1 VRGPLVRAVL
11 ALDRV
16 TTQAALAAACFAL
29 TLAVAAGAWQVFT
42 RFLLSAPSPWSEAL
56 VRQALVWMVM
66 LGVAGAIRQG
76 ALVAIDVTREALRGK
91 ARLLLDIVIFAAIV
105 LLFGVLFWFGW
116 EMANRVRFQ
125 SIAGLEVSI
134 AWGYAA
140 IPVGAVFAIIGAL
153 AALLDRSA
161 PKGAT
166 QAAEG
171 QV

>member
-1 VRGPLVRAVL
+1 VTNPLVRAVL

-29 TLAVAAGAWQVFT
+29 AVAVSAGAWQVFT
-42 RFLLSAPSPWSEAL
+42 RFLLAAPSPWSEAL

-66 LGVAGAIRQG
+66 LGVAGAIRHG
-76 ALVAIDVTREALRGK
+76 ALVAIDVTRQLVKGRVRLAL
-91 ARLLLDIVIFAAIV
+91 DVVIFTAIT

-116 EMANRVRFQ
+116 DMANRVRFQ

-153 AALLDRSA
+153 AALLDRRE
-161 PKGAT
+161 AT
-166 QAAEG
+166 AEG

>member
-1 VRGPLVRAVL
+1 MRSGLARALL

-29 TLAVAAGAWQVFT
+29 AVAGGAGAWQVFT
-42 RFLLSAPSPWSEAL
+42 RFLLSQPSPWSEAL

-66 LGVAGAIRQG
+66 LGLAGAIREG
-76 ALVAIDVTREALRGK
+76 ALVAIDVTRAALKGR
-91 ARLLLDIVIFAAIV
+91 ARLALDLVIFAAIV
-105 LLFGVLFWFGW
+105 SLFGVLFWFGW

-125 SIAGLEVSI
+125 SIAGLSVSI

-153 AALLDRSA
+153 AALVDRRDRAASA
-161 PKGAT
+161 K
-166 QAAEG
+166 
-171 QV
+171 V

>member
-1 VRGPLVRAVL
+1 VTNPLVRAVL

-29 TLAVAAGAWQVFT
+29 AVAVSAGAWQVFT
-42 RFLLSAPSPWSEAL
+42 RFLLAAPSPWSEAL

-66 LGVAGAIRQG
+66 LGVAGAIRHG
-76 ALVAIDVTREALRGK
+76 ALVAIDVTRQLVKGRVRLAL
-91 ARLLLDIVIFAAIV
+91 DVVTFSAIT

-116 EMANRVRFQ
+116 DMANRVRFQ

-153 AALLDRSA
+153 AALLDRRE
-161 PKGAT
+161 AT
-166 QAAEG
+166 AEG

>member
-1 VRGPLVRAVL
+1 VRAGLARAVL

-29 TLAVAAGAWQVFT
+29 AVAVAAGAWQVFT
-42 RFLLSAPSPWSEAL
+42 RFLLNQPSPWSEAL

-76 ALVAIDVTREALRGK
+76 ALVAIDVTRELLKGR
-91 ARLLLDIVIFAAIV
+91 ARLALDATIAASIV
-105 LLFGVLFWFGW
+105 LLFAVLFWFGW

-140 IPVGAVFAIIGAL
+140 IPVGSVFAIIGAL
-153 AALLDRSA
+153 AALLDRRES
-161 PKGAT
+161 
-166 QAAEG
+166 AAEG

>member
-1 VRGPLVRAVL
+1 VTNRLARTVL
-11 ALDRV
+11 AVDRI

-29 TLAVAAGAWQVFT
+29 AVAVSAGAWQVFT
-42 RFLLSAPSPWSEAL
+42 RFLLEAPSPWSEAL

-76 ALVAIDVTREALRGK
+76 ALVAIDVTRLLVKGR
-91 ARLLLDIVIFAAIV
+91 ARLVLDVVIFVSIT

-140 IPVGAVFAIIGAL
+140 IPVGSVFAIIGAL
-153 AALLDRSA
+153 AALLDRREA
-161 PKGAT
+161 
-166 QAAEG
+166 AAEG

>member
-1 VRGPLVRAVL
+1 VRSRLARALL

-29 TLAVAAGAWQVFT
+29 AVAVASGAWQVFT
-42 RFLLSAPSPWSEAL
+42 RFLLSQPSPWSEAL
-56 VRQALVWMVM
+56 VRQALVWMVL
-66 LGVAGAIRQG
+66 LGVAGAIREG
-76 ALVAIDVTREALRGK
+76 ALVAIDVTRQLVKGRAL
-91 ARLLLDIVIFAAIV
+91 LLLDLLIFAAIV

-125 SIAGLEVSI
+125 SIAGLDVSI

-153 AALLDRSA
+153 AALIDRRDA
-161 PKGAT
+161 
-166 QAAEG
+166 AAEG

>member
-1 VRGPLVRAVL
+1 VRSLPVRAIL

-16 TTQAALAAACFAL
+16 TTQAALVAACFAL
-29 TLAVAAGAWQVFT
+29 AIAVAAGAWQVFT
-42 RFLLSAPSPWSEAL
+42 RFLLNQPSPWSEAL

-66 LGVAGAIRQG
+66 LGLAGAVRQG
-76 ALVAIDVTREALRGK
+76 ALVAIDVTRQLLRGR
-91 ARLLLDIVIFAAIV
+91 ARMVLDAMIFAAIV
-105 LLFGVLFWFGW
+105 VLFGVLFWFGW

-140 IPVGAVFAIIGAL
+140 IPVGSVFAVVGAL
-153 AALLDRSA
+153 AALLDRREA
-161 PKGAT
+161 
-166 QAAEG
+166 AAEG

>member
-1 VRGPLVRAVL
+1 VRSGLARALL

-16 TTQAALAAACFAL
+16 TTQAALAAACSA
-29 TLAVAAGAWQVFT
+29 LAVAGGAAAWQVFT
-42 RFLLSAPSPWSEAL
+42 RFLLSQPSPWSEAL

-66 LGVAGAIRQG
+66 LGLAGAIREG
-76 ALVAIDVTREALRGK
+76 ALVAIDVTRAALKGR
-91 ARLLLDIVIFAAIV
+91 ARLALDLVIFAAIV
-105 LLFGVLFWFGW
+105 SLFGVLFWFGW

-125 SIAGLEVSI
+125 SIAGLSVSI

-153 AALLDRSA
+153 AALVDRRDR
-161 PKGAT
+161 
-166 QAAEG
+166 AASG

>member
-1 VRGPLVRAVL
+1 MLARAIL

-29 TLAVAAGAWQVFT
+29 AVAVGAGAWQVFT
-42 RFLLSAPSPWSEAL
+42 RFLLSQPSPWSEAL

-66 LGVAGAIRQG
+66 LGVAGAIRHG
-76 ALVAIDVTREALRGK
+76 ALVAIDVTRAALKSR
-91 ARLLLDIVIFAAIV
+91 ARLALDAVISLAIV

-116 EMANRVRFQ
+116 EMANRVRLQ

-140 IPVGAVFAIIGAL
+140 IPVGSVFAIIGGL
-153 AALLDRSA
+153 AALIDRREA
-161 PKGAT
+161 PP
-166 QAAEG
+166 QAQASG

>member
-1 VRGPLVRAVL
+1 VTNPLVRAVL

-29 TLAVAAGAWQVFT
+29 AVAVSAGAWQVFT
-42 RFLLSAPSPWSEAL
+42 RFLLAAPSPWSEAL

-76 ALVAIDVTREALRGK
+76 ALVAIDVTRQLVKGRVRLAL
-91 ARLLLDIVIFAAIV
+91 DVVIFSAIT

-140 IPVGAVFAIIGAL
+140 IPIGAVFAIIGAL
-153 AALLDRSA
+153 AALLDRREA
-161 PKGAT
+161 
-166 QAAEG
+166 AAEG

>member
-1 VRGPLVRAVL
+1 MTNRLAGAVL

-29 TLAVAAGAWQVFT
+29 AVAVSAGAWQVFT
-42 RFLLSAPSPWSEAL
+42 RFLLSQPSPWSEAL

-66 LGVAGAIRQG
+66 LGIAGAVRQG
-76 ALVAIDVTREALRGK
+76 ALVAIDITRE
-91 ARLLLDIVIFAAIV
+91 LLKGRVKLALDIVIFVSIT

-140 IPVGAVFAIIGAL
+140 IPVGSVFAVIGAL
-153 AALLDRSA
+153 AALLDRREA
-161 PKGAT
+161 
-166 QAAEG
+166 AAEG

>member
-1 VRGPLVRAVL
+1 VTNPLVRAVL

-29 TLAVAAGAWQVFT
+29 AVAVSAGAWQVFT
-42 RFLLSAPSPWSEAL
+42 RFLLAAPSPWSEAL

-66 LGVAGAIRQG
+66 LGVAGAIRHG
-76 ALVAIDVTREALRGK
+76 ALVAIDVTRQLVKGRVRLAL
-91 ARLLLDIVIFAAIV
+91 DVVIFSAIT

-153 AALLDRSA
+153 AALLDRRA
-161 PKGAT
+161 AT
-166 QAAEG
+166 AEG

>member
-1 VRGPLVRAVL
+1 VRSGLARALL

-29 TLAVAAGAWQVFT
+29 AVAGGAAAWQVFT
-42 RFLLSAPSPWSEAL
+42 RFLLSQPSPWSEAL

-66 LGVAGAIRQG
+66 LGLAGAIREG
-76 ALVAIDVTREALRGK
+76 ALVAIDVTRAALKGR
-91 ARLLLDIVIFAAIV
+91 ARLALDLVIFAAIV
-105 LLFGVLFWFGW
+105 SLFGVLFWFGW

-125 SIAGLEVSI
+125 SIAGLTVSI

-153 AALLDRSA
+153 AALVDRRDRAASA
-161 PKGAT
+161 K
-166 QAAEG
+166 
-171 QV
+171 V

>member
-1 VRGPLVRAVL
+1 MTNPVVRAVL

-16 TTQAALAAACFAL
+16 TTQAALVAACFAL
-29 TLAVAAGAWQVFT
+29 AIAVSAGAWQVFT
-42 RFLLSAPSPWSEAL
+42 RFLLAAPSPWSEAL

-66 LGVAGAIRQG
+66 LGLAGAIRHG
-76 ALVAIDVTREALRGK
+76 ALVAIDVARQLVKGRVRLALD
-91 ARLLLDIVIFAAIV
+91 LVIFVSIT

-153 AALLDRSA
+153 AAVLDRREA
-161 PKGAT
+161 
-166 QAAEG
+166 AAEG

>member
-1 VRGPLVRAVL
+1 
-11 ALDRV
+11 
-16 TTQAALAAACFAL
+16 
-29 TLAVAAGAWQVFT
+29 
-42 RFLLSAPSPWSEAL
+42 

-66 LGVAGAIRQG
+66 LGIAGAIRQG
-76 ALVAIDVTREALRGK
+76 ALVAIDITRQLVKGR
-91 ARLLLDIVIFAAIV
+91 ARLALDLVIFASIT

-140 IPVGAVFAIIGAL
+140 IPIGSVFAIVGAL
-153 AALLDRSA
+153 AALLDRREA
-161 PKGAT
+161 
-166 QAAEG
+166 AAEG

>member
-1 VRGPLVRAVL
+1 VTNRLARTVL
-11 ALDRV
+11 AVDRI

-29 TLAVAAGAWQVFT
+29 AVAVSAGAWQVFT
-42 RFLLSAPSPWSEAL
+42 RFLLAAPSPWSEAL

-66 LGVAGAIRQG
+66 LGVAGAVRQG
-76 ALVAIDVTREALRGK
+76 ALVAIDVTRQLVKGRVRLAL
-91 ARLLLDIVIFAAIV
+91 DVVIFAAIT

-140 IPVGAVFAIIGAL
+140 IPVGSVFAIIGAL
-153 AALLDRSA
+153 AALLDRRE
-161 PKGAT
+161 
-166 QAAEG
+166 AAAQG

>member
-1 VRGPLVRAVL
+1 VRSGLARALL

-29 TLAVAAGAWQVFT
+29 AVAGGAATWQVFT
-42 RFLLSAPSPWSEAL
+42 RFLLSQPSPWSEAL

-66 LGVAGAIRQG
+66 LGLAGAIREG
-76 ALVAIDVTREALRGK
+76 ALVAIDVTRAALKGR
-91 ARLLLDIVIFAAIV
+91 ARLALDLVIFAAIV
-105 LLFGVLFWFGW
+105 SLFGVLFWFGW

-125 SIAGLEVSI
+125 SIAGLSVSI

-153 AALLDRSA
+153 AALVDRRDR
-161 PKGAT
+161 
-166 QAAEG
+166 AASG
-171 QV
+171 KV

>member
-1 VRGPLVRAVL
+1 MTNRLARAVL

-29 TLAVAAGAWQVFT
+29 AVAVSAGAWQVFT
-42 RFLLSAPSPWSEAL
+42 RFLLEAPSPWSEAL

-66 LGVAGAIRQG
+66 LGIAGAIRQG
-76 ALVAIDVTREALRGK
+76 ALVAIDITRQLVKGR
-91 ARLLLDIVIFAAIV
+91 ARLALDLVIFASIT

-140 IPVGAVFAIIGAL
+140 IPIGSVFAIVGAL
-153 AALLDRSA
+153 AALLDRREA
-161 PKGAT
+161 
-166 QAAEG
+166 AAEG

>member
-1 VRGPLVRAVL
+1 VTNRLARAVL

-29 TLAVAAGAWQVFT
+29 AVAVSAGAWQVFT
-42 RFLLSAPSPWSEAL
+42 RFLLEAPSPWSEAL

-66 LGVAGAIRQG
+66 LGIAGAIRQG
-76 ALVAIDVTREALRGK
+76 ALVAIDITRQLVKGR
-91 ARLLLDIVIFAAIV
+91 ARLALDLVIFASIT

-140 IPVGAVFAIIGAL
+140 IPIGSVFAIVGAL
-153 AALLDRSA
+153 AALLDRREA
-161 PKGAT
+161 
-166 QAAEG
+166 AAEG

>member
-1 VRGPLVRAVL
+1 VTNPLVRAVL

-29 TLAVAAGAWQVFT
+29 AVAVSAGAWQVFT
-42 RFLLSAPSPWSEAL
+42 RFLLAAPSPWSEAL

-66 LGVAGAIRQG
+66 LGVAGAIRHG
-76 ALVAIDVTREALRGK
+76 ALVAIDVTRQLVKGRVRLAL
-91 ARLLLDIVIFAAIV
+91 DVVIFSAIT

-116 EMANRVRFQ
+116 DMANRVRFQ

-153 AALLDRSA
+153 AALLDRRE
-161 PKGAT
+161 AT
-166 QAAEG
+166 AEG

>member
-1 VRGPLVRAVL
+1 MTNRLAGAVL

-29 TLAVAAGAWQVFT
+29 AVAVSAGAWQVFT
-42 RFLLSAPSPWSEAL
+42 RFLLEAPSPWSEAL

-66 LGVAGAIRQG
+66 LGIAGAVRQG
-76 ALVAIDVTREALRGK
+76 ALVAIDITRELLKGR
-91 ARLLLDIVIFAAIV
+91 ARLVLDIVIFVSIT

-125 SIAGLEVSI
+125 SIAGLEISI

-140 IPVGAVFAIIGAL
+140 IPVGSVFAVIGAL
-153 AALLDRSA
+153 AALLDRREA
-161 PKGAT
+161 
-166 QAAEG
+166 AAEG

>member
-1 VRGPLVRAVL
+1 VTNRLARAVL

-29 TLAVAAGAWQVFT
+29 AVAVSAGAWQVFT
-42 RFLLSAPSPWSEAL
+42 RFLLEAPSPWSEAL

-66 LGVAGAIRQG
+66 LGIAGAIRQG
-76 ALVAIDVTREALRGK
+76 ALVAIDITRQLVKGR
-91 ARLLLDIVIFAAIV
+91 ARLALDLVIFASIT

-140 IPVGAVFAIIGAL
+140 IPIGSVFAVVGAL
-153 AALLDRSA
+153 AALLDRREA
-161 PKGAT
+161 
-166 QAAEG
+166 AAEG

>member
-1 VRGPLVRAVL
+1 MRNPLARAVL

-16 TTQAALAAACFAL
+16 TTQAALVAACFAL
-29 TLAVAAGAWQVFT
+29 AVAVSAGAWQVFT
-42 RFLLSAPSPWSEAL
+42 RFLLNQPSPWSEAL

-66 LGVAGAIRQG
+66 LGIAGAVRHG
-76 ALVAIDVTREALRGK
+76 ALVAIDITRELVKGRVRLAL
-91 ARLLLDIVIFAAIV
+91 DVVIFAAIA

-140 IPVGAVFAIIGAL
+140 IPVGSVFAIIGAL
-153 AALLDRSA
+153 AALLDRRDA
-161 PKGAT
+161 
-166 QAAEG
+166 AAEG

>member
-1 VRGPLVRAVL
+1 MLARAIL

-29 TLAVAAGAWQVFT
+29 AVAVGAGAWQVFT
-42 RFLLSAPSPWSEAL
+42 RFLLSQPSPWSEAL
-56 VRQALVWMVM
+56 VRQALIWMVM

-76 ALVAIDVTREALRGK
+76 ALVAIDVTRAALKGR
-91 ARLLLDIVIFAAIV
+91 ARLALDAVIFLAIV

-140 IPVGAVFAIIGAL
+140 IPVGSVFAVIGAL
-153 AALLDRSA
+153 AALIDRREPPA
-161 PKGAT
+161 
-166 QAAEG
+166 QAQASG

>member
-1 VRGPLVRAVL
+1 MLARAIL

-29 TLAVAAGAWQVFT
+29 AVAVGAGAWQVFT
-42 RFLLSAPSPWSEAL
+42 RFLLSQPSPWSEAL

-66 LGVAGAIRQG
+66 LGVAGAIRHG
-76 ALVAIDVTREALRGK
+76 ALVAIDVTRAALKSR
-91 ARLLLDIVIFAAIV
+91 ARLALDAVISLAIL

-116 EMANRVRFQ
+116 EMANRVRLQ

-140 IPVGAVFAIIGAL
+140 IPVGSVFAIIGGL
-153 AALLDRSA
+153 AALIDRREA
-161 PKGAT
+161 PP
-166 QAAEG
+166 QAQASG